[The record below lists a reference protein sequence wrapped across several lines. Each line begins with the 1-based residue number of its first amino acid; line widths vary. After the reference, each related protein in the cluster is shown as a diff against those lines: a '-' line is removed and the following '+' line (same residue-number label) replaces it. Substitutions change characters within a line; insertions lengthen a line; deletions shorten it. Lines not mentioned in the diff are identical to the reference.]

1 MATPR
6 EQEILSALTTAF
18 EAGHR
23 AIVVM
28 IAKDDVAKTMSLK
41 MRSTPVSVGMLHA
54 TAMVLVDRAVVQAGH
69 ITDGS
74 AGAALPHLRDALR
87 SLQAAEQA
95 RSEPVEPVIGRA

>member
-23 AIVVM
+23 AIVVT
-28 IAKDDVAKTMSLK
+28 IAEDDVAETMSLK
-41 MRSTPVSVGMLHA
+41 MRSTPVSVGVLHA
-54 TAMVLVDRAVVQAGH
+54 TAMVLVERAIVRAVD

-74 AGAALPHLRDALR
+74 AGGALPHLRDALR

-95 RSEPVEPVIGRA
+95 RSEPVDPVIGRA